1 MMFPWQECTVGSG
14 LMLHAPLNVTL
25 DIAAMRSEFAALDA
39 SLAPEHRTCFGG
51 DGTWTAIS
59 LMNRPMIH
67 RQHESDGSPTPIL
80 DKMPSVRAL
89 LERFGCTVLSCHISR
104 QSPGGSLAW
113 HYDDQALHLPESRF
127 LVPLHIPQEARTF
140 IGHEAV
146 AYPEG
151 VVWTGDFSFPHM
163 VDNPSSDQR
172 IVLLIDILNND
183 WARGRAPDAMS
194 AELPRRESLSAQA
207 QNAWIGW
214 PGRQDAYRGAT
225 VAAGG

>member
-1 MMFPWQECTVGSG
+1 
-14 LMLHAPLNVTL
+14 
-25 DIAAMRSEFAALDA
+25 
-39 SLAPEHRTCFGG
+39 
-51 DGTWTAIS
+51 
-59 LMNRPMIH
+59 MIY
-67 RQHESDGSPTPIL
+67 RQHESGGSPTPIL

-104 QSPGGSLAW
+104 QSPGGSLTW

-127 LVPLHIPQEARTF
+127 LVPVRIPQEARTF

-163 VDNPSSDQR
+163 VDNPSGDQR
-172 IVLLIDILNND
+172 IVLLIDVLNND

-194 AELPRRESLSAQA
+194 AELARRASLSAQA